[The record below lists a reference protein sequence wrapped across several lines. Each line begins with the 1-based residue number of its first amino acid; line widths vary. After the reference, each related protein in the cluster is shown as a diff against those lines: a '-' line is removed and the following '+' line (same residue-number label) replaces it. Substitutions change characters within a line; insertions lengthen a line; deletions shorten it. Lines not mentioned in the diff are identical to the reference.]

1 MMRKLPW
8 ILLAISL
15 LANAGFLYGA
25 LQAQQAA
32 ERLAQAPEARE
43 EAVAERLS
51 LDETQQAELEALR
64 ARLRDRLEADRAGGA
79 REEEH
84 RRLMA
89 ELGRPDYDR
98 AAVEALLLERNA
110 ARAAAWAE
118 MSAEVHTFLQGLE
131 PPQREAFLALAGDD
145 RGFLRRLMFPHW
157 GNRGG

>member
-8 ILLAISL
+8 VLLAISL

-43 EAVAERLS
+43 EVVAERLG
-51 LDETQQAELEALR
+51 LDEAQKVELDALR
-64 ARLRDRLEADRAGGA
+64 TRLRERLESDRADGG

-89 ELGRPDYDR
+89 ELARPDYDR
-98 AAVEALLLERNA
+98 AAVESLLLERNA
-110 ARAAAWAE
+110 GRAAAWAE
-118 MSAEVHTFLQGLE
+118 MSAEVHAFLQQLD
-131 PPQREAFLALAGDD
+131 PSQRETFLALAGDD

>member
-32 ERLAQAPEARE
+32 DRLAQAPEARE
-43 EAVAERLS
+43 EAVAERLGLS
-51 LDETQQAELEALR
+51 EAQQAELEALR
-64 ARLRDRLEADRAGGA
+64 QRLRERLEADRAGGA
-79 REEEH
+79 REAEH
-84 RRLMA
+84 ERLMA
-89 ELGRPDYDR
+89 ELARPDYDR

-110 ARAAAWAE
+110 ERAAAWAD
-118 MSAEVHTFLQGLE
+118 MSAEVHAFLQRLD
-131 PPQREAFLALAGDD
+131 PPQRETFLALAGED

-157 GNRGG
+157 GSRGG